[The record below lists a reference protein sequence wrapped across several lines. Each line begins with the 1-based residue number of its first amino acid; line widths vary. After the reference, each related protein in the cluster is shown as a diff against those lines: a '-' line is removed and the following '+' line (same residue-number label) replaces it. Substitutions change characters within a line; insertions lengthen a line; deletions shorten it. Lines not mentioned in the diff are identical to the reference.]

1 MIFWFSTRIL
11 MSMKNCQSSTKLLFS
26 SKPCKDYRRKESKT
40 WNLHLLSK
48 DRALTRHCWI
58 CLLEKKVMGS
68 VIKSTHMIV
77 YTMLLDVP
85 LPITK
90 PRLQFQTLVADLLE
104 QIPDV
109 VLHEASCISEVNIF
123 LSFMQQGKLT
133 RALLALFTLVLKQ
146 WSCSKARIRVAQ
158 EIYRKLG
165 SGPFS

>member
-1 MIFWFSTRIL
+1 

-26 SKPCKDYRRKESKT
+26 SRPCKDYHRKESKT
-40 WNLHLLSK
+40 WKLHFLSK
-48 DRALTRHCWI
+48 GRASTRHCWI

-104 QIPDV
+104 QIPDA

-133 RALLALFTLVLKQ
+133 RARTFSSFL
-146 WSCSKARIRVAQ
+146 SCSQAMKLFKSVHSSCSRNLPQAWFRIFQLV
-158 EIYRKLG
+158 
-165 SGPFS
+165 